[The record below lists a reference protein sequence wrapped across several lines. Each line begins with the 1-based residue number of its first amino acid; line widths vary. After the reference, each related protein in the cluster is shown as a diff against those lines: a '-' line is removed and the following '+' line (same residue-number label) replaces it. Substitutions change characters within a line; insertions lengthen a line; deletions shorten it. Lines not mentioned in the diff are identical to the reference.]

1 MKMTLGEVRQM
12 VRQALLVE
20 VQLLGGKE
28 AAQADIYRVY
38 ELQTSHTRP
47 DGSYGGYAG
56 GKFIVV
62 PYDMPKYGK
71 DSLDDYMRNVLGLN
85 QDSKDKTKPW
95 YTALEDKA
103 LVVNHRNKTIETD
116 VAERSQ
122 YNNRR
127 PGKRGGG
134 SRSYMIPHASTA
146 FEKIHELQ
154 KILKAVK
161 SIDPRLTD
169 DYKIVG
175 NPNHEGKTVGDIMK
189 EERPGDVIVK
199 GGQAKPMIFYHGTSD
214 KRLANIKKNG
224 LAPGNAPFVYA
235 DLVKNYSEF
244 NVYLTTEIGQAEN
257 YATRAA
263 VDDGGTAVILKVI
276 VRDPTK
282 FVTDED
288 NMSWTKATDPD
299 GKETEIHFKHDNWK
313 KWPNANQIMAKFQQ
327 RIASSLNKSGAIAYR
342 GKIPVS
348 DISVEAVY
356 KPASMSKDPDWEEY
370 KTAREKTLNTYT
382 KGDPDQKR
390 VRRAELPTVSIP
402 KASPTPE
409 PAAEPVRSAVT
420 GGKTYKIYGRLK
432 GAPAHTRLKGKAY
445 VAGPNTKFKPGEQ
458 AAIEPA
464 GDKLKVKKTDSDH
477 SQLWDPE

>member
-1 MKMTLGEVRQM
+1 MKLTLGEVRQI
-12 VRQALLVE
+12 VRRALLTE

-38 ELQTSHTRP
+38 ELQTTHKRD

-71 DSLDDYMRNVLGLN
+71 EGIDNYLKDALGVN
-85 QDSKDKTKPW
+85 QDSNDKTKPW
-95 YTALEDKA
+95 YTAIEDKA
-103 LVVNHRNKTIETD
+103 LVVNHRDKTIETD

-122 YNNRR
+122 YMNRR
-127 PGKRGGG
+127 PGKRGSG
-134 SRSYMIPHASTA
+134 SRSYMIPHASTS

-154 KILKAVK
+154 KILKAIK

-175 NPNHEGKTVGDIMK
+175 NPNHEGKTIGDIMK
-189 EERPGDVIVK
+189 EERPGDVMVK
-199 GGQAKPMIFYHGTSD
+199 GGQAKPMILYHGTSD

-235 DLVKNYSEF
+235 DLVQNYSEF
-244 NVYLTTEIGQAEN
+244 NIYLTTEIGQAEN

-263 VDDGGTAVILKVI
+263 VDDGGKAVVLKVI

-282 FVTDED
+282 FITDED
-288 NMSWTKATDPD
+288 NMNWMKATNPE
-299 GKETEIHFKHDNWK
+299 GEETEIHFKHNNWK
-313 KWPNANQIMAKFQQ
+313 SWPNAQQIMNQFQQ
-327 RIASSLNKSGAIAYR
+327 RIASSLNKTGAIAYR

-348 DISVEAVY
+348 DISIQAVY

-370 KTAREKTLNTYT
+370 KAAREKTLGTYV
-382 KGDPDQKR
+382 KGEPDKER
-390 VRRAELPTVSIP
+390 TRRAAPPS
-402 KASPTPE
+402 APE
-409 PAAEPVRSAVT
+409 PKAEPVHEPEAPRVAAS
-420 GGKTYKIYGRLK
+420 GGKTYKVYGKLK
-432 GAPAHTRLKGKAY
+432 GAPAHTRLKGKAFL
-445 VAGPNTKFKPGEQ
+445 APRDTKFKNGEQ
-458 AAIEPA
+458 AAVEPA
-464 GDKLKVKKTDSDH
+464 GDKLRVKKTDSDH
-477 SQLWDPE
+477 TQLWDPE